1 MHFTETE
8 LKSKVLVKFS
18 AFRNTKTV
26 RTKTGNM
33 LDQGRSLRA
42 RIDQLKVTLDHP
54 RPS

>member
-18 AFRNTKTV
+18 VFRNTKTV

-33 LDQGRSLRA
+33 LDQARSLRT
-42 RIDQLKVTLDHP
+42 RTDQPKITLDHP